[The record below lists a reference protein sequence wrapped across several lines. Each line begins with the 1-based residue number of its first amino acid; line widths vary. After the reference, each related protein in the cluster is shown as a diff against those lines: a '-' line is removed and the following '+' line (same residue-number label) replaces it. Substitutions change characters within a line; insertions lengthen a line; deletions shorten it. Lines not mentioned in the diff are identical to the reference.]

1 MKKRGFYLKR
11 RSIGSI
17 LFDIFNYAFLT
28 LFCIT
33 ILYPFWNMFLLSFS
47 DQKEAV
53 SLGIRLWNDH
63 WDASAY
69 KYIFEYKDIVQ
80 AYCNTI
86 LKTVVGTLIA
96 LLLCFLAAYPL
107 SKKDLPG
114 RNIIT
119 LFFLFTMFFHGG
131 MVPSYLLVKN
141 LGLINSLWALILPVA
156 FSTYNMIIMRNF
168 IMSIDKG
175 LEEAAL
181 IDGAGYFNLAFR
193 VILPLLKPVM
203 ATIALWTIVSHW
215 NAWFDCM
222 IYITDPDKKVLQL
235 VVRDL
240 VVSVSNASKN
250 IDMMDFN
257 MLNNVQLHSANVTS
271 AAVLITIG
279 PIVLV
284 YPFLQKYFV
293 KGVMVGSLKG

>member
-1 MKKRGFYLKR
+1 MTENKEY
-11 RSIGSI
+11 
-17 LFDIFNYAFLT
+17 
-28 LFCIT
+28 T
-33 ILYPFWNMFLLSFS
+33 ING
-47 DQKEAV
+47 V
-53 SLGIRLWNDH
+53 SLVENYSENRL
-63 WDASAY
+63 
-69 KYIFEYKDIVQ
+69 Q
-80 AYCNTI
+80 
-86 LKTVVGTLIA
+86 
-96 LLLCFLAAYPL
+96 
-107 SKKDLPG
+107 
-114 RNIIT
+114 
-119 LFFLFTMFFHGG
+119 LFF
-131 MVPSYLLVKN
+131 PSIPDADIRNQLKKN
-141 LGLINSLWALILPVA
+141 GFKWSRCN
-156 FSTYNMIIMRNF
+156 
-168 IMSIDKG
+168 
-175 LEEAAL
+175 E
-181 IDGAGYFNLAFR
+181 LAFR

-257 MLNNVQLHSANVTS
+257 LLNNVQLHSANVTS
-271 AAVLITIG
+271 AAVLVTIG